1 MKDPHTGKRMA
12 RINPQD
18 EREVVAVPELRII
31 DQELWEQAKARQQA
45 GSFTMG
51 RDETGNPLNR
61 AHRRQF
67 LLSGMLICGC
77 CGGGYTV
84 MAKDRYGCATH
95 RAKGTCVN
103 SATIQR
109 QRIGARILGGLK
121 ERLLTP
127 DLVAAF
133 IREFEAEL
141 AALQRDST
149 EIQRRLE
156 RELGEVGR
164 KLEGVLRAIEDGSW
178 NAALRARLDELEA
191 RKIKLTARLAQA
203 ATRAPRVR
211 LHPNAAEIYRAKVA
225 DLEASLNATEIRL
238 EAAEAL
244 RSLISR
250 IVLAPDAAAP
260 DGLAA
265 ELHGDLATILRLA
278 AERQEGDRGLR
289 RAMGAKANPPERLFT
304 GGQLSVVAGTGFEPV
319 TFRL

>member
-1 MKDPHTGKRMA
+1 M
-12 RINPQD
+12 
-18 EREVVAVPELRII
+18 
-31 DQELWEQAKARQQA
+31 
-45 GSFTMG
+45 
-51 RDETGNPLNR
+51 
-61 AHRRQF
+61 
-67 LLSGMLICGC
+67 
-77 CGGGYTV
+77 
-84 MAKDRYGCATH
+84 
-95 RAKGTCVN
+95 N

-109 QRIGARILGGLK
+109 QRIEARILGGLK

-133 IREFEAEL
+133 ICEFEAEL

-149 EIQRRLE
+149 DIQRRLG

-164 KLEGVLRAIEDGSW
+164 KLEGVLRAIEDGTW
-178 NAALRARLDELEA
+178 NDTLRQRLNELEA
-191 RKIKLTARLAQA
+191 RKADLTARLAQA
-203 ATRAPRVR
+203 ATPAPRVR

-225 DLEASLNATEIRL
+225 DLEASLNAPEIRL

-250 IVLAPDAAAP
+250 IVLTPDAAAP

-278 AERQEGDRGLR
+278 AERQGGKAALR
-289 RAMGAKANPPERLFT
+289 RAVGAKTNPPEQAFS